1 MIFETTINLKN
12 KSKEELLDLL
22 NDSLKIIQSQQEEIE
37 LSNKV
42 IDKRNQEKLE
52 LAKELLKKD
61 KIIDLM
67 AEMLVKVPNNS
78 DSPQTAAIVAML
90 NRDLELKKL
99 EVKKYFEMKVE
110 NENDNWFFYRKRS

>member
-61 KIIDLM
+61 RIIDLM
-67 AEMLVKVPNNS
+67 AEMLVKVPNNL
-78 DSPQTAAIVAML
+78 DSPQTASIIAML

-99 EVKKYFEMKVE
+99 KVKKYFEMKVE
-110 NENDNWFFYRKRS
+110 NENDN

>member
-22 NDSLKIIQSQQEEIE
+22 NDSLKIIQSQQEEI
-37 LSNKV
+37 
-42 IDKRNQEKLE
+42 NQEKLE

-61 KIIDLM
+61 RIIDLM
-67 AEMLVKVPNNS
+67 AEMLVKVPNDADN
-78 DSPQTAAIVAML
+78 PQTAAIAAML

-99 EVKKYFEMKVE
+99 KVKKYFEMKVE
-110 NENDNWFFYRKRS
+110 NENDN

>member
-22 NDSLKIIQSQQEEIE
+22 NDSLKIIQSQQEEIK

-61 KIIDLM
+61 RIIDLM
-67 AEMLVKVPNNS
+67 AEMLVKVPNDADN
-78 DSPQTAAIVAML
+78 PQTAAIAAML

-99 EVKKYFEMKVE
+99 KVKKYFEMKVE
-110 NENDNWFFYRKRS
+110 NDN

>member
-22 NDSLKIIQSQQEEIE
+22 NDSLKIIQSQQEEIK

-61 KIIDLM
+61 RIIDLM

-78 DSPQTAAIVAML
+78 DSPQTAAIAAML

-99 EVKKYFEMKVE
+99 KVKQYFEMKVE
-110 NENDNWFFYRKRS
+110 NENDN